1 MVEKAKTRELN
12 VEYQIDYRNIK
23 YPRLEFKT
31 GSLLLILPKNYKNE
45 KDLIEKHKQWVY
57 CKDFIIRTALKTAK
71 NKELNLDR
79 TDEELKQLVY
89 SFAKDFIKD
98 FNFKINNIYFRKM
111 KTKWGSCSSQRNLTI
126 NTLLKYLP
134 EELIEYVIFH
144 EMAHSWERR
153 HNERF
158 WKAMSREFKDY
169 EKREKELLVYWFLVQ
184 KLIARAIE

>member
-1 MVEKAKTRELN
+1 MAEKAKIRELN
-12 VEYQIDYRNIK
+12 VEYKIGYRNIK

-45 KDLIEKHKQWVY
+45 KELIEKHKRWIY
-57 CKDFIIRTALKTAK
+57 SKDFIIKTALKTAE
-71 NKELNLDR
+71 NKELNLNR

-89 SFAKDFIKD
+89 SFAKDLIKE

-111 KTKWGSCSSQRNLTI
+111 KTKWGSYSSQRNLMI

-158 WKAMSREFKDY
+158 WKAVSREFKDY

-184 KLIARAIE
+184 KLNARA